1 MTFSAR
7 QQRAIKR
14 WISYAAPMKALF
26 FRSVEYR
33 YMDPVD
39 VLSGAGARAC
49 GGRFAPIGTQAVYL
63 SATDAG
69 ASKEVT
75 ARKSRLGGVGQISVE
90 KYPRVVY
97 AVSVDLK
104 KSLNLSTLGSS
115 QVAEAI
121 RAACLDKDDLT
132 TSMALARELISA
144 GIQGLVFP
152 STVGG
157 DDNLVVYRANCGR
170 KALCLQNEREVIDQV
185 RRIAGRHKSPMPEI
199 VKQLVGII
207 GRKLTAYA
215 GGVRDVRAVDR
226 WMKRGELS
234 GDAEQRLR
242 FAFQLVRMLAEREDP
257 AVIQSWL
264 TGVNPELGDRVPL
277 RLMRENDLETVAPEI
292 MGAARA
298 FLAGG

>member
-1 MTFSAR
+1 MTFSAK

-14 WISYAAPMKALF
+14 WISQAAPIEGLF

-39 VLSGAGARAC
+39 LLSGAGTRTY
-49 GGRFAPIGTQAVYL
+49 GGRFAPIGTRAVYL

-75 ARKSRLGGVGQISVE
+75 ARKARLGGVGQISVD

-97 AVSVDLK
+97 AVAVDLK
-104 KSLNLSTLGSS
+104 KALHLSGLGSS
-115 QVAEAI
+115 RAAEAV

-152 STVGG
+152 SAVGG

-170 KALCLQNEREVIDQV
+170 NALSLRNEQEVIDQL

-199 VKQLVGII
+199 VRQLVGAI
-207 GRKLTAYA
+207 GRKLTAYI

-226 WMKRGELS
+226 WMKGGELY

-242 FAFQLVRMLAEREDP
+242 FAFQLVRMLAEKEDP
-257 AVIQSWL
+257 TVIQSWL
-264 TGVNPELGDRVPL
+264 TGLNPELGDRVPL
-277 RLMRENDLETVAPEI
+277 RLMRENDPETVAPEI

-298 FLAGG
+298 FLVGG